1 MEMMVEMICLKKK
14 IEKIINFYFME
25 WKKMKSDKD
34 LFEDLF
40 EV

>member
-1 MEMMVEMICLKKK
+1 MMVEMICLKNNRKDHQLL
-14 IEKIINFYFME
+14 IYGM
-25 WKKMKSDKD
+25 KKMKSDKD